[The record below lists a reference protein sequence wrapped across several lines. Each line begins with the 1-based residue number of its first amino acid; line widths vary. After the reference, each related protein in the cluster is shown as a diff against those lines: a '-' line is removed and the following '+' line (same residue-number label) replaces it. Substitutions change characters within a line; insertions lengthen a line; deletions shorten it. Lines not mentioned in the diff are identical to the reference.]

1 MTTTF
6 PLRVEVSVPR
16 AVYDTWA
23 GQAGA
28 ETMLRTSGVLPPT
41 AQEVR
46 WRMDVVNAGYV
57 VTYTVPITLPQQGGP

>member
-1 MTTTF
+1 MTTTL
-6 PLRVEVSVPR
+6 PLRVEVSIPR
-16 AVYDTWA
+16 AIYDVWA

-28 ETMLRTSGVLPPT
+28 ETVLRTTGLLPPT

-57 VTYTVPITLPQQGGP
+57 VSYSVSVSLEGEGVA